1 MLTLRLQ
8 HVSLGYSKKTVIHDV
23 TFEAIPGEMLGIIG
37 PNGSGKS
44 TLIKGMSR
52 IITPSSGHIFLD
64 GLNIAGMSR
73 VNLAKLVAVVP
84 QNPFLPE
91 LFTAFELVL
100 LGRTP
105 HLGLFRYETE
115 NDYAIVRHAMQL
127 TNTMDLA
134 ERRIGELSGGER
146 QRLTIARAL
155 AQEPK
160 FILLDEPTAHLDI
173 NYQVETLDLAQ
184 NLCREQ
190 GLIVV
195 TTLHDLNLAAQY
207 CDRLIMLQ
215 NGQIHSEGIPEKVIN
230 VQAIKEVYGADV
242 YVYPHPM
249 NKLPIIYIAPRKS
262 IATQG
267 KEFK

>member
-44 TLIKGMSR
+44 TLIKGISR

-73 VNLAKLVAVVP
+73 ENLAKLVAVVP

-115 NDYAIVRHAMQL
+115 NDYAIVRNAMQL
-127 TNTMDLA
+127 TNTVDLA

-146 QRLTIARAL
+146 QRLTISRAL

-160 FILLDEPTAHLDI
+160 VILLDEPTAHLDI

-207 CDRLIMLQ
+207 CDRLVMLQ
-215 NGQIHSEGIPEKVIN
+215 NGQIHSEGVPEKVIN
-230 VQAIKEVYGADV
+230 AHAIKEVYGADV

-249 NKLPIIYIAPRKS
+249 NNLPTTYIAPHRS
-262 IATQG
+262 TVTQG
-267 KEFK
+267 KD